1 MAEPRQLARTGLV
14 ALLIAG
20 CMAVLLPF
28 MTAILFAII
37 VCICTWP
44 YYRKLWH
51 RLGQRDTWAALAM
64 TSLLLVA
71 LMLPLAYIAVNM
83 ADSTSLM
90 LEQLRYALEHP
101 QPDIPKWMRDL
112 PLIGDQLTEV
122 WQRITSSQ
130 QELTKL
136 LSRFYE
142 PMRKLGLNTVQILGN
157 GIMQLVMVLFVAFF
171 IYRDG
176 TLLAKGLMLAVQK
189 IGGELG
195 LEMLE
200 IAQNTIKA
208 VMLGIFG
215 TAIAQSLVALFG
227 FAISGSPAPFLLAA
241 ATFFLSAVPIG
252 PPLVWGGAALW
263 LFNQGD
269 HGWAIFMALYG
280 LLVISSVDNLIRP
293 ILISHSSNLPILLI
307 VPGVL
312 GGAIAFGFV
321 GIFLGPTL
329 LVLGLALMQH
339 WVSQHHMNS
348 GNTP

>member
-1 MAEPRQLARTGLV
+1 MAETRQLARIGLV

-20 CMAVLLPF
+20 CLAVLLPF
-28 MTAILFAII
+28 MAAILFAVII
-37 VCICTWP
+37 CTCTWP
-44 YYRKLWH
+44 YYRKLWQH
-51 RLGQRDTWAALAM
+51 LGQRNTWSALAM
-64 TSLLLVA
+64 TLLLLIA
-71 LMLPLAYIAVNM
+71 LMLPMAYIAANM
-83 ADSTSLM
+83 ADSTSLV
-90 LEQLRYALEHP
+90 LEQLRSTLEHP
-101 QPDIPKWMRDL
+101 QPALPKWLRDL
-112 PLIGDQLTEV
+112 PLIGDQLNDL

-136 LSRFYE
+136 LGRFYE
-142 PMRKLGLNTVQILGN
+142 PMRKLGLHLVQLMGN

-176 TLLAKGLMLAVQK
+176 PLLAKGLKLVIHK
-189 IGGELG
+189 IAGGLG

-200 IAQNTIKA
+200 IAESTIKA
-208 VMLGIFG
+208 VMLGVFG
-215 TAIAQSLVALFG
+215 TAVAQAVVAYLG

-241 ATFFLSAVPIG
+241 ATFFLSVTAIG
-252 PPLVWGGAALW
+252 PPLIWGGAALW

-269 HGWAIFMALYG
+269 QGWAIFLALYG

-293 ILISHSSNLPILLI
+293 ILISRSSNLPMLLI

-312 GGAIAFGFV
+312 GGAVAFGFV

-339 WVSQHHMNS
+339 WVSQHHMNT